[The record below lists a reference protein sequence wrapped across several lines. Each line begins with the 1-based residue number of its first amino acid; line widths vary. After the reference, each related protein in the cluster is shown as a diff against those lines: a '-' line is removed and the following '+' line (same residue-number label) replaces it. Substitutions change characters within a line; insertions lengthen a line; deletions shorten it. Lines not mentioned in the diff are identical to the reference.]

1 MRLSELVRKELV
13 GMKDGKKYG
22 LLQHAE
28 LVLEP
33 ATGELIGIEVK
44 SQKSWKTMSRETLF
58 FIPWNTIQVIGD
70 EYVLFEKET
79 P

>member
-1 MRLSELVRKELV
+1 MRLSGLERKELV

-33 ATGELIGIEVK
+33 
-44 SQKSWKTMSRETLF
+44 RD
-58 FIPWNTIQVIGD
+58 VIFYSVEHHSSHWG
-70 EYVLFEKET
+70 
-79 P
+79 